1 MKRRTLSS
9 CMMAVVFVLSLT
21 ICSWATDYPS
31 TVMIGQ
37 GATKDEAIQDAIRNA
52 VESATGVFVYS
63 ASEVKE
69 FRLVK
74 DQIVTASRGYVKDFK
89 VLEESKSDGV
99 FFVKLNV
106 SVDTAAIK
114 SVIKRDMKTT
124 TYDDVLKDYASI
136 SSIAERNKKYA
147 EILKSISSRP
157 LDELYKVDFSGYEIL
172 NAGTT
177 SADVVLKFRIAPNSF
192 LWDTYYEVVRQIGNS
207 HSRYANENHI
217 IINYNIYKN
226 KYKVEYTIIGE
237 RIYFHEEFNDH
248 TIKPR
253 WVAMVFELPEGVF
266 RLKPFRVYDN
276 YIDKRYAGWDE
287 IEIRVQEDVGI
298 DVEKDSHGYF
308 MGNGGFEFK
317 AIHTFRNI
325 DDIKKL
331 PSVKVS
337 LKDVGQKTIAYKW
350 N

>member
-1 MKRRTLSS
+1 
-9 CMMAVVFVLSLT
+9 MAVVFVLSLT

-31 TVMIGQ
+31 VVMIGQ

-63 ASEVKE
+63 ASEIRD

-89 VLEESKSDGV
+89 ILAESKSEGV

-114 SVIKRDMKTT
+114 SAIKRDMKTT
-124 TYDDVLKDYASI
+124 TYEDALKDYASI
-136 SSIAERNKKYA
+136 SSIAERNRKYA

-157 LDELYKVDFSGYEIL
+157 LDELYKVDFAGYEIL

-192 LWDTYYEVVRQIGNS
+192 LWNTYYEVVRQIGSN
-207 HSRYANENHI
+207 HSRYASENHI
-217 IINYNIYKN
+217 IINYNIGGESDKWSF
-226 KYKVEYTIIGE
+226 EITGE
-237 RIYFHEEFNDH
+237 RIYFHEEFNNY
-248 TIKPR
+248 IIMPR
-253 WVAMVFELPEGVF
+253 QVTMICELPEGEF
-266 RLKPFRVYDN
+266 RLKPFRVYDK
-276 YIDKRYAGWDE
+276 YLDKRDYPERDVIWIHLSELVYRNAG
-287 IEIRVQEDVGI
+287 QNSVGF
-298 DVEKDSHGYF
+298 F
-308 MGNGGFEFK
+308 MGTEGYELK
-317 AIHTFRNI
+317 LRHTFKNI